1 MSFLKLS
8 ELSLSWVLNV
18 TEILES
24 LISKEHEPET
34 DCVDFFQKEYI
45 TQMVSSNKPM
55 LFGLYRG
62 VPLYNIEKIFVYLKA
77 V

>member
-18 TEILES
+18 TEIFEG
-24 LISKEHEPET
+24 LIAKEHELET

-45 TQMVSSNKPM
+45 TEMVSSNKPM

-62 VPLYNIEKIFVYLKA
+62 VRL
-77 V
+77 